1 MLPQFLGWPTTISKI
16 ISNALEAVFS
26 TLVKPLVV
34 ILQAIFIMLAKL
46 LYALFSN
53 VLRSWL
59 YMLLGIVDFLQG
71 IFDIFAGVDTVKY
84 KGEDMYL
91 LDAFISQDIIKNAM
105 VMVTFIGVALC
116 FIFTIYTV
124 GKSIGTHVL
133 ENKHPVGHI
142 MGQALKACL
151 AFMIVPLMAYFGLQL
166 STAILVSTDRA
177 VNNAM
182 GSDDTVPFS
191 TVLFLSGT
199 FNEETDADFSTGV
212 RADYLSG
219 RKSVYNDLQVCR
231 DFPMIT
237 MDVSV
242 FDMLKNSL
250 TNTDATYYIPT
261 GGTYN
266 YFLVYCEAI
275 FVIIVMICAVFL
287 FVRRIIE
294 VLILYVTAPLFVSTI
309 PLDDGRIFKRWREL
323 FIGKLISGFGVVF
336 TMKLVMILI
345 PVVVSGNFRF
355 TGNSM
360 VDGAIKTIFAI
371 GSIFAAFKSQHTIL
385 EAFSPEIAMAAKEST
400 GSVIRMG
407 KQAINLG
414 VQAGMAVATG
424 GASAAASAAG
434 AAASAAGAAG
444 AAGTAASAAG
454 AAGAAGS
461 GAAFT
466 GGAGAVGGLST
477 GAGSGASGAS
487 AAGGTTSAGG
497 GTTSTGGGTSST
509 GGGTTSTGGGTT
521 SAGGGTS
528 STGGGTTSTGGT
540 PAKTADS
547 PAKGGDTSFKG
558 GQGSEAP
565 AKNSGNDKSGG
576 ISAKDI
582 ADSISSGDDEKSED
596 NDELKG

>member
-1 MLPQFLGWPTTISKI
+1 MLPQFLGWPTTITKV
-16 ISNALEAVFS
+16 ISDALSGVFDL
-26 TLVKPLVV
+26 LVKPLVI
-34 ILQAIFIMLAKL
+34 ILQAICIMLAKL

-59 YMLLGIVDFLQG
+59 YTLLGIVDFLQG

-84 KGEDMYL
+84 QGEDMYL
-91 LDAFISQDIIKNAM
+91 LDAFISQDIIKNAL
-105 VMVTFIGVALC
+105 VLITFIGVTLC

-151 AFMIVPLMAYFGLQL
+151 AFLIVPLMAYFGLQL

-199 FNEETDADFSTGV
+199 FNEEVSADFSTGV
-212 RADYLSG
+212 RADYLNG
-219 RKSVYNDLQVCR
+219 RKSIYNDLQVCR
-231 DFPMIT
+231 DFPMQT
-237 MDVSV
+237 LDVSV
-242 FDMLKNSL
+242 FDMLKSSL
-250 TNTDATYYIPT
+250 TNTDASYYIPS
-261 GGTYN
+261 GASYN

-275 FVIIVMICAVFL
+275 FVIIVMVCAVFL
-287 FVRRIIE
+287 FIRRIIE

-336 TMKLVMILI
+336 TMKLVMLII
-345 PVVVSGNFRF
+345 PVVVGGSFRF
-355 TGNSM
+355 IGNAM

-385 EAFSPEIAMAAKEST
+385 EAFSPEIAMAAREST
-400 GSVIRMG
+400 GAVIHMG

-424 GASAAASAAG
+424 GASTAASAAG
-434 AAASAAGAAG
+434 AAASAAGTAG
-444 AAGTAASAAG
+444 AAGA
-454 AAGAAGS
+454 AAGS

-466 GGAGAVGGLST
+466 GGAGAIGGLST
-477 GAGSGASGAS
+477 GAGTGAAGASGAGS
-487 AAGGTTSAGG
+487 VGGTPPASG
-497 GTTSTGGGTSST
+497 GTPPTGGGTSPT
-509 GGGTTSTGGGTT
+509 GGGTTPNSSSTTGG
-521 SAGGGTS
+521 
-528 STGGGTTSTGGT
+528 
-540 PAKTADS
+540 DS
-547 PAKGGDTSFKG
+547 SFKG
-558 GQGSEAP
+558 GSQQSDSS
-565 AKNSGNDKSGG
+565 KNSGNDKSGG
-576 ISAKDI
+576 ISAKDVI
-582 ADSISSGDDEKSED
+582 DSLDSGSDEKSED
-596 NDELKG
+596 SDELKG

>member
-1 MLPQFLGWPTTISKI
+1 MVPQFLGWPTTITKV
-16 ISNALEAVFS
+16 ISDALETVFGA
-26 TLVKPLVV
+26 LVKPLVV
-34 ILQAIFIMLAKL
+34 ILQAICIIFAKL
-46 LYALFSN
+46 LYTLFSN
-53 VLRSWL
+53 VLRTWL
-59 YMLLGIVDFLQG
+59 YTLLGIVDFFQG

-84 KGEDMYL
+84 QGEDMYL
-91 LDAFISQDIIKNAM
+91 LDAFISHDIIRNALAL
-105 VMVTFIGVALC
+105 VTFIGVALC

-124 GKSIGTHVL
+124 GKSIGAHVL

-199 FNEETDADFSTGV
+199 FNEEVDADFSTGV

-219 RKSVYNDLQVCR
+219 KKSIYNDLQVCR
-231 DFPMIT
+231 DFPMVT

-261 GGTYN
+261 GGAYN

-287 FVRRIIE
+287 FIRRIIE
-294 VLILYVTAPLFVSTI
+294 VLILYVTAPLFVSSI

-336 TMKLVMILI
+336 TMKLVMIII
-345 PVVVSGNFRF
+345 PVVISGNFTF

-360 VDGAIKTIFAI
+360 ADGAIKTIFAI

-400 GSVIRMG
+400 GAVIRMG
-407 KQAINLG
+407 KQAVSLG

-434 AAASAAGAAG
+434 AATSAAGAAG

-454 AAGAAGS
+454 GAASAAG

-466 GGAGAVGGLST
+466 GGTGAVGGLST
-477 GAGSGASGAS
+477 GAGSGAVSGAS
-487 AAGGTTSAGG
+487 GATGSASGATSAGSGSGTTPTGSGGTGSGGTTSSGG
-497 GTTSTGGGTSST
+497 GTKPPEKPAKAPPK
-509 GGGTTSTGGGTT
+509 T
-521 SAGGGTS
+521 SAGSDKTS
-528 STGGGTTSTGGT
+528 
-540 PAKTADS
+540 
-547 PAKGGDTSFKG
+547 
-558 GQGSEAP
+558 
-565 AKNSGNDKSGG
+565 G

-582 ADSISSGDDEKSED
+582 ADSFNTGGDDKSD
-596 NDELKG
+596 DSDELKG